1 MRWRNGWALLVGIV
15 ALAAALAACSPY
27 TPPKNSESSPPL
39 EENNPVIYKN
49 LELKL
54 YVHVLSVRTDRANGL
69 LVAKIALESKKGSD
83 MPIEIK
89 AKWLDKDG
97 FEVKD
102 SWGMRPV
109 MLKRDEITTQE
120 FIAPSPAA
128 ESVRFVISTPD

>member
-1 MRWRNGWALLVGIV
+1 
-15 ALAAALAACSPY
+15 
-27 TPPKNSESSPPL
+27 
-39 EENNPVIYKN
+39 
-49 LELKL
+49 
-54 YVHVLSVRTDRANGL
+54 
-69 LVAKIALESKKGSD
+69 